1 MEKEVTVIS
10 DLENLYHIVYETG
23 VYLNEGFNIDE
34 LSRILNMQTYVI
46 SKILRVDFGISFS
59 DFKNNLRFK
68 YAIIKI
74 SEGYLDMHTIDSLAK
89 ICGFK
94 NRAYFSNVFKLKIG
108 LPIKELSKYRN
119 RYLVDSKNFVY
130 LNQKK
135 IGMF

>member
-10 DLENLYHIVYETG
+10 NLENLYHSVYETG
-23 VYLNEGFNIDE
+23 LYLDEGFNIDE
-34 LSRILNMQTYVI
+34 LARMLNVQTYVL
-46 SKILRVDFGISFS
+46 STILRVDFGISFS

-94 NRAYFSNVFKLKIG
+94 SRAHFSNAFKQKIG
-108 LPIKELSKYRN
+108 LPIKEISKYRN
-119 RYLVDSKNFVY
+119 RYLVDSKNFLS
-130 LNQKK
+130 LNTY
-135 IGMF
+135 

>member
-10 DLENLYHIVYETG
+10 NLENLYHSVYETDL
-23 VYLNEGFNIDE
+23 YLDEGFNIDE
-34 LSRILNMQTYVI
+34 LARMLNVQTYVL
-46 SKILRVDFGISFS
+46 STILRVDFGISFS

-94 NRAYFSNVFKLKIG
+94 SRAHFSNAFKQKIG
-108 LPIKELSKYRN
+108 LPIKEISKYRN
-119 RYLVDSKNFVY
+119 RYLVDSKNFLS
-130 LNQKK
+130 LN
-135 IGMF
+135 IY

>member
-10 DLENLYHIVYETG
+10 NLENLYHSVYETG
-23 VYLNEGFNIDE
+23 LYLDEGFNIDE
-34 LSRILNMQTYVI
+34 LARMLNVQTYVL
-46 SKILRVDFGISFS
+46 STILRVDFGISFS

-94 NRAYFSNVFKLKIG
+94 SRAHFSNAFKQKIG
-108 LPIKELSKYRN
+108 LPIKEISKYRN
-119 RYLVDSKNFVY
+119 RYLVDSKNFLS
-130 LNQKK
+130 LN
-135 IGMF
+135 IY

>member
-10 DLENLYHIVYETG
+10 NLENLYHSVYETDL
-23 VYLNEGFNIDE
+23 YLDEGFNIDE
-34 LSRILNMQTYVI
+34 LARMLNVQTYVL
-46 SKILRVDFGISFS
+46 STILRVDFGISFS

-94 NRAYFSNVFKLKIG
+94 SRAHFSNAFKQKIG
-108 LPIKELSKYRN
+108 LPIKEISKYRN
-119 RYLVDSKNFVY
+119 RYLVDSKNFIS
-130 LNQKK
+130 LN
-135 IGMF
+135 IY